1 MVLNPQ
7 THTKTHSTPRFHRHV
22 DESSEILTIFL
33 FVHRKHFFCVHEEQ
47 KKCFFVGMGKHCQN
61 LREVAWLGNTQTT
74 QRRSKRTSASVSATH
89 ASIDLA
95 PHVANT

>member
-1 MVLNPQ
+1 MLYGVEPTDAHQNTQ
-7 THTKTHSTPRFHRHV
+7 HASFHRHV

-61 LREVAWLGNTQTT
+61 LRVRICAKLHG
-74 QRRSKRTSASVSATH
+74 SATRRRRRD
-89 ASIDLA
+89 A
-95 PHVANT
+95 ANAQARA